1 MSLILK
7 IKFLISNH
15 FLLLVF
21 FIICILGAITSE
33 YFFTLMNLQNMVR
46 NMAVPGI
53 LALGV
58 SFVFLVSRI
67 DLSVGSLTIFGP
79 ILAVSSLAYLGDVF
93 DFKVLVKGNQYVN
106 SAFFIVIISLLTGML
121 IGLLNGIGVMYG
133 KITSFIMTLA
143 MMKALWGLNYVLTS
157 GHAFYLQVPTY
168 TWMGTLNIFYIP
180 FSTWVFVL
188 MTIIGSIIMKYTI
201 VGRRIYS
208 IGGDEKTA
216 RLAGI
221 NITFWV
227 ILTFVMSGFCAS
239 AAGILFSSRLQTV
252 DAPLAVGFEL
262 TAIAFAV
269 VGGVSLTG
277 GRGSPY
283 RAFLGTLVMG
293 ALFSLFSMWGIN
305 TWHRNIVVGIIIIL
319 VVMLD
324 QKKNQ
329 FGRI

>member
-1 MSLILK
+1 MNFSLK
-7 IKFLISNH
+7 IKNLISNH

-21 FIICILGAITSE
+21 FIIFIVGTLTSE
-33 YFFTLMNLQNMVR
+33 YFFTLINLQNMIR

-93 DFKVLVKGNQYVN
+93 DFKVLVRGNQYVN
-106 SAFFIVIISLLTGML
+106 SALFIVIISLITG
-121 IGLLNGIGVMYG
+121 IIVGLLNGIGVMYG

-180 FSTWVFVL
+180 FSTWIFVL
-188 MTIIGSIIMKYTI
+188 MTIIGSLIMKYTI

-208 IGGDEKTA
+208 IGGDEKTS

-221 NITFWV
+221 NVTFWV
-227 ILTFVMSGFCAS
+227 ILAFIMSGFCAS
-239 AAGILFSSRLQTV
+239 VAGILFSSRLQTV

-283 RAFLGTLVMG
+283 RAFLGTLIMG
-293 ALFSLFSMWGIN
+293 ALFSLFSMWGLN

-324 QKKNQ
+324 QKKNK

>member
-1 MSLILK
+1 MEINFKQLIK
-7 IKFLISNH
+7 NH
-15 FLLLVF
+15 FLLFVF
-21 FIICILGAITSE
+21 FIICLVGTFTSE
-33 YFFTLMNLQNMVR
+33 YFFTLINIQNMIR
-46 NMAVPGI
+46 NMAVPGL

-79 ILAVSSLAYLGDVF
+79 ILAVSSLAFFGDIF
-93 DFKVLVKGNQYVN
+93 DFKVLVRGNQYAH
-106 SAFFIVIISLLTGML
+106 SATFLVVVSLLTGIL
-121 IGLLNGIGVMYG
+121 VGFLNGVGVMYG

-143 MMKALWGLNYVLTS
+143 MMKALWGLNYVLTH
-157 GHAFYLQVPTY
+157 GHAYYLQIPTY
-168 TWMGTLNIFYIP
+168 TWIGTLNLFYIP
-180 FSTWVFVL
+180 FSTWIYVL
-188 MTIIGSIIMKYTI
+188 MTIVAGIIMKYTLI
-201 VGRRIYS
+201 GRRIYS

-221 NITFWV
+221 NVTFWV
-227 ILTFVMSGFCAS
+227 IIAFIMSGFCAS
-239 AAGILFSSRLQTV
+239 VAGILFSSRLQTV

-283 RAFLGTLVMG
+283 RAFLGTIVMG
-293 ALFSLFSMWGIN
+293 ALFSLFSMWGLN

-324 QKKNQ
+324 QRKNN

>member
-1 MSLILK
+1 MLNKGFKKFALNNILL
-7 IKFLISNH
+7 F
-15 FLLLVF
+15 VF
-21 FIICILGAITSE
+21 FAIIIIGSLTSE
-33 YFFTLMNLQNMVR
+33 YFLTVINLQNMVR
-46 NMAVPGI
+46 NMAVPGL

-58 SFVFLVSRI
+58 TFVFLVSRI

-93 DFKVLVKGNQYVN
+93 DFKVLVRGNQYAN
-106 SAFFIVIISLLTGML
+106 SATIIVVVSLFTGIIV
-121 IGLLNGIGVMYG
+121 GLLNGIGVMYG

-143 MMKALWGLNYVLTS
+143 MMKALWGLNYVLTH
-157 GHAFYLQVPTY
+157 GHAYYLQIPTY
-168 TWMGTLNIFYIP
+168 TWMGTTNILYIP
-180 FSTWVFVL
+180 FSTWIFL
-188 MTIIGSIIMKYTI
+188 IMTILASLIMKYTI

-208 IGGDEKTA
+208 IGGDEKTS

-221 NITFWV
+221 NVTFWI
-227 ILTFVMSGFCAS
+227 ILAFIFSGFCS
-239 AAGILFSSRLQTV
+239 SVAGVLFSSRLQTV

-293 ALFSLFSMWGIN
+293 ALFSLFSMWGLN
-305 TWHRNIVVGIIIIL
+305 TWHRNIVVGVIIIL

-324 QKKNQ
+324 QNKNK

>member
-1 MSLILK
+1 MNFNLK
-7 IKFLISNH
+7 IKNLISNH

-21 FIICILGAITSE
+21 FIIFILGTLTSE
-33 YFFTLMNLQNMVR
+33 YFFTLINLQNMIR

-79 ILAVSSLAYLGDVF
+79 ILAVSSLAYLGDIF
-93 DFKVLVKGNQYVN
+93 DFKVLVRGNQYVN
-106 SAFFIVIISLLTGML
+106 SALFIVIISLITG
-121 IGLLNGIGVMYG
+121 IIVGLLNGIGVMYG

-188 MTIIGSIIMKYTI
+188 MTIIGSLIMKYTI

-208 IGGDEKTA
+208 IGGDEKTSK
-216 RLAGI
+216 LAGI
-221 NITFWV
+221 NVTFWV
-227 ILTFVMSGFCAS
+227 ILAFMMSGFCAS
-239 AAGILFSSRLQTV
+239 VAGILFSSRLQTV

-283 RAFLGTLVMG
+283 RAFLGTLIMG
-293 ALFSLFSMWGIN
+293 ALFSLFSMWGLN

-319 VVMLD
+319 VVILD
-324 QKKNQ
+324 QKKNK

>member
-1 MSLILK
+1 MVK
-7 IKFLISNH
+7 KFRIFFLNH
-15 FLLLVF
+15 FLLFVF
-21 FIICILGAITSE
+21 FTICIIGTFTSE
-33 YFFTLMNLQNMVR
+33 YFFTIANLQNMIR
-46 NMAVPGI
+46 NMAVPGL

-79 ILAVSSLAYLGDVF
+79 ILAVSSLAFLGDIF
-93 DFKVLVKGNQYVN
+93 DFKVLVRGNQYAN
-106 SAFFIVIISLLTGML
+106 SALYIVIVSLITGVVV
-121 IGLLNGIGVMYG
+121 GLLNGIGVMYG

-143 MMKALWGLNYVLTS
+143 MMKALWGLNYVLTH
-157 GHAFYLQVPTY
+157 GHAFYLQIPTF
-168 TWMGTLNIFYIP
+168 TWMGTLNIFYVP
-180 FSTWVFVL
+180 FSTWVYVL
-188 MTIIGSIIMKYTI
+188 LTIIASFIMKYTL
-201 VGRRIYS
+201 VGKRIYS

-221 NITFWV
+221 NVNFW
-227 ILTFVMSGFCAS
+227 IIFAFTLSGFCAS
-239 AAGILFSSRLQTV
+239 IAGLLFSSRLQTV

-283 RAFLGTLVMG
+283 RAFLGTIVMG
-293 ALFSLFSMWGIN
+293 ALFSLFSMWGLN

-324 QKKNQ
+324 QRKNRL
-329 FGRI
+329 GRI

>member
-1 MSLILK
+1 MKLNIKKFFLNNILLF
-7 IKFLISNH
+7 I
-15 FLLLVF
+15 F
-21 FIICILGAITSE
+21 FIICIVGTFTSE
-33 YFFTLMNLQNMVR
+33 YFLTLTNLQNMVR
-46 NMAVPGI
+46 NMAVPGL

-79 ILAVSSLAYLGDVF
+79 ILAVSSLAFFGDIF
-93 DFKVLVKGNQYVN
+93 DFKVLVRGNQYAN
-106 SAFFIVIISLLTGML
+106 SAAYIVIISLITG
-121 IGLLNGIGVMYG
+121 IVVGLLNGIGVMYG
-133 KITSFIMTLA
+133 RITSFIMTLA
-143 MMKALWGLNYVLTS
+143 MMKALWGLNYVLTH
-157 GHAFYLQVPTY
+157 GHAYYLQIPTY
-168 TWMGTLNIFYIP
+168 TWMGTLNIFFIP
-180 FSTWVFVL
+180 FSTWVYIFL
-188 MTIIGSIIMKYTI
+188 TIIASLIMKYSI

-227 ILTFVMSGFCAS
+227 ILAFVMSGFCAS
-239 AAGILFSSRLQTV
+239 VAGILFSSRLQTV

-277 GRGSPY
+277 GKGSPY
-283 RAFLGTLVMG
+283 RAFLGTIVMG
-293 ALFSLFSMWGIN
+293 ALFSLFSMWGLN

-324 QKKNQ
+324 QQKTKL
-329 FGRI
+329 GRI

>member
-1 MSLILK
+1 MNNNFK
-7 IKFLISNH
+7 KFIYNNI
-15 FLLLVF
+15 LLLVF
-21 FIICILGAITSE
+21 FVIVIVGTFTSE
-33 YFFTLMNLQNMVR
+33 YFFTIVNLQNMVR
-46 NMAVPGI
+46 NMAVPGL

-58 SFVFLVSRI
+58 TFVFLVSRI

-79 ILAVSSLAYLGDVF
+79 ILAVSSLAYLGDIF
-93 DFKVLVKGNQYVN
+93 DFKVLVRGNQYAH
-106 SAFFIVIISLLTGML
+106 SATIIVVVSLFTGIF

-143 MMKALWGLNYVLTS
+143 MMKALWGLNYVLTH

-168 TWMGTLNIFYIP
+168 TWMGTTNILYVP
-180 FSTWVFVL
+180 FSTWIFII
-188 MTIIGSIIMKYTI
+188 MTILASLMMKYTI
-201 VGRRIYS
+201 VGRRIYA
-208 IGGDEKTA
+208 IGGDEKTS

-221 NITFWV
+221 NVTFWI
-227 ILTFVMSGFCAS
+227 ILAFIFSGFCS
-239 AAGILFSSRLQTV
+239 SVAGVLFSSRLQTV

-293 ALFSLFSMWGIN
+293 ALFSLFSMWGLN
-305 TWHRNIVVGIIIIL
+305 TWHRNIVVGVIIIL

-324 QKKNQ
+324 QKKNN

>member
-1 MSLILK
+1 MNFSLK
-7 IKFLISNH
+7 IKNLISNH

-21 FIICILGAITSE
+21 FIIFILGTLTSE
-33 YFFTLMNLQNMVR
+33 YFFTLINLQNMIR

-79 ILAVSSLAYLGDVF
+79 ILAVSSLAYLGDIF
-93 DFKVLVKGNQYVN
+93 DFKVLVRGNQYVN
-106 SAFFIVIISLLTGML
+106 SALFIVIISLITGV
-121 IGLLNGIGVMYG
+121 IVGLLNGIGVMYG

-208 IGGDEKTA
+208 IGGDEKTS

-221 NITFWV
+221 NVTFWV
-227 ILTFVMSGFCAS
+227 ILAFIMSGFCAS
-239 AAGILFSSRLQTV
+239 VAGILFSSRLQTV

-283 RAFLGTLVMG
+283 RAFLGTLIMG
-293 ALFSLFSMWGIN
+293 ALFSLFSMWGLN

-324 QKKNQ
+324 QKKNK

>member
-1 MSLILK
+1 MNFNLK
-7 IKFLISNH
+7 IKNLISNH

-21 FIICILGAITSE
+21 FIIFILGTLTSE
-33 YFFTLMNLQNMVR
+33 YFFTLINLQNMIR

-93 DFKVLVKGNQYVN
+93 DFKVLVRGNQYVS
-106 SAFFIVIISLLTGML
+106 SALFIVIISLITGV
-121 IGLLNGIGVMYG
+121 IVGLLNGIGVMYG

-180 FSTWVFVL
+180 FSTWVFIL
-188 MTIIGSIIMKYTI
+188 MTIIGSFIMKYTI

-208 IGGDEKTA
+208 IGGDEKTS

-221 NITFWV
+221 NVTFWI
-227 ILTFVMSGFCAS
+227 ILAFIMSGFCS
-239 AAGILFSSRLQTV
+239 SVAGILFSSRLQTV

-283 RAFLGTLVMG
+283 RAFLGTLIMG
-293 ALFSLFSMWGIN
+293 ALFSLFSMWGLN

-324 QKKNQ
+324 QKKNK

>member
-1 MSLILK
+1 MSLSLK
-7 IKFLISNH
+7 IKNLISNH
-15 FLLLVF
+15 ILLLVF
-21 FIICILGAITSE
+21 FIICILGTLTSE
-33 YFFTLMNLQNMVR
+33 YFFTLINLQNMIR

-58 SFVFLVSRI
+58 TFVFLVSRI

-79 ILAVSSLAYLGDVF
+79 ILAVSSLAYLGDIF
-93 DFKVLVKGNQYVN
+93 DFKVLVRGNQYVN
-106 SAFFIVIISLLTGML
+106 SALFVVIISLLTGMV

-180 FSTWVFVL
+180 FSTWMFLL

>member
-1 MSLILK
+1 MVSKFKIFFLNHSLL
-7 IKFLISNH
+7 F
-15 FLLLVF
+15 VF
-21 FIICILGAITSE
+21 FTICIIGIFTSE
-33 YFFTLMNLQNMVR
+33 YFFTITNLQNMVR
-46 NMAVPGI
+46 NMAVPGL

-79 ILAVSSLAYLGDVF
+79 ILAVSSLAFFGDIF
-93 DFKVLVKGNQYVN
+93 DFKVLVRGNQYAN
-106 SAFFIVIISLLTGML
+106 SALYIVIISLITGVV

-143 MMKALWGLNYVLTS
+143 MMKALWGLNYVLTH
-157 GHAFYLQVPTY
+157 GHAYYLQIPTF
-168 TWMGTLNIFYIP
+168 TWMGTLNILYIP
-180 FSTWVFVL
+180 FSTWIYIL
-188 MTIIGSIIMKYTI
+188 LTIIASVVMKYTL

-221 NITFWV
+221 NVTFWIIFAF
-227 ILTFVMSGFCAS
+227 ILSGFCAS
-239 AAGILFSSRLQTV
+239 VAGILFSSRLQTV

-283 RAFLGTLVMG
+283 RAFLGTIVMG
-293 ALFSLFSMWGIN
+293 ALFSLFSMWGLN

-324 QKKNQ
+324 QKKNRL
-329 FGRI
+329 GRI

>member
-1 MSLILK
+1 MDKKFK
-7 IKFLISNH
+7 IFFLNH
-15 FLLLVF
+15 FLLFVF
-21 FIICILGAITSE
+21 FTICIIGTFTSE
-33 YFFTLMNLQNMVR
+33 YFFTITNLQNMIR
-46 NMAVPGI
+46 NMAVPGL

-79 ILAVSSLAYLGDVF
+79 ILAVSSLAYLGDIF
-93 DFKVLVKGNQYVN
+93 DFKVLVKGNQYAN
-106 SAFFIVIISLLTGML
+106 SALYIVIVSLITGIL
-121 IGLLNGIGVMYG
+121 VGLLNGIGVMYG

-143 MMKALWGLNYVLTS
+143 MMKALWGLNYVLTH
-157 GHAFYLQVPTY
+157 GHAFYLQIPTF
-168 TWMGTLNIFYIP
+168 TWMGTLNIFYVP
-180 FSTWVFVL
+180 FSTWVYFL
-188 MTIIGSIIMKYTI
+188 LTIIASFIMKYTL

-221 NITFWV
+221 NVTFW
-227 ILTFVMSGFCAS
+227 IIFAFVLSGFCAS
-239 AAGILFSSRLQTV
+239 VAGILFSSRLQTV

-283 RAFLGTLVMG
+283 RAFLGTIVMG
-293 ALFSLFSMWGIN
+293 ALFSLFSMWGLN

-324 QKKNQ
+324 QRKNKL
-329 FGRI
+329 GRI

>member
-1 MSLILK
+1 MNFNLK
-7 IKFLISNH
+7 IKNLISNH

-21 FIICILGAITSE
+21 FIIFILGTLTSE
-33 YFFTLMNLQNMVR
+33 YFFTLINLQNMIR

-79 ILAVSSLAYLGDVF
+79 ILAVSSLAYLGDIF
-93 DFKVLVKGNQYVN
+93 DFKVLVRGNQYVN
-106 SAFFIVIISLLTGML
+106 SALFIVIISLITG
-121 IGLLNGIGVMYG
+121 IIVGLLNGIGVMYG

-188 MTIIGSIIMKYTI
+188 MTIIGSLIMKYTI

-208 IGGDEKTA
+208 IGGDEKTS

-221 NITFWV
+221 NVTFWV
-227 ILTFVMSGFCAS
+227 ILAFIMSGFCAS
-239 AAGILFSSRLQTV
+239 VAGILFSSRLQTV

-283 RAFLGTLVMG
+283 RAFLGTLIMG
-293 ALFSLFSMWGIN
+293 ALFSLFSMWGLN

-319 VVMLD
+319 VVILD
-324 QKKNQ
+324 QKKNK

>member
-1 MSLILK
+1 MLNKGFKKFALNNILL
-7 IKFLISNH
+7 F
-15 FLLLVF
+15 VF
-21 FIICILGAITSE
+21 FAIIIIGSLTSE
-33 YFFTLMNLQNMVR
+33 YFLTVINLQNMVR
-46 NMAVPGI
+46 NMAVPGL

-58 SFVFLVSRI
+58 TFVFLVSRI

-79 ILAVSSLAYLGDVF
+79 ILAVSSLAYLGDIF
-93 DFKVLVKGNQYVN
+93 DFKVLVRGNQYAN
-106 SAFFIVIISLLTGML
+106 SATIIVVVSLFTGIIV
-121 IGLLNGIGVMYG
+121 GLLNGIGVMYG

-143 MMKALWGLNYVLTS
+143 MMKALWGLNYVLTH
-157 GHAFYLQVPTY
+157 GHAYYLQIPTY
-168 TWMGTLNIFYIP
+168 TWMGTTNILYIP
-180 FSTWVFVL
+180 FSTWIFL
-188 MTIIGSIIMKYTI
+188 IMTILASLIMKYTI

-208 IGGDEKTA
+208 IGGDEKTS

-221 NITFWV
+221 NVTFWI
-227 ILTFVMSGFCAS
+227 ILAFIFSGFCS
-239 AAGILFSSRLQTV
+239 SVAGVLFSSRLQTV

-293 ALFSLFSMWGIN
+293 ALFSLFSMWGLN
-305 TWHRNIVVGIIIIL
+305 TWHRNIVVGVIIIL

-324 QKKNQ
+324 QNKNK

>member
-1 MSLILK
+1 MLNE
-7 IKFLISNH
+7 KFKN
-15 FLLLVF
+15 FLLNNILLFVF
-21 FIICILGAITSE
+21 FAIIIIGSLTSE
-33 YFFTLMNLQNMVR
+33 YFFTLVNLQNMVR
-46 NMAVPGI
+46 NMAVPGL

-58 SFVFLVSRI
+58 TFVFLVSRI

-79 ILAVSSLAYLGDVF
+79 ILAVSSLAYLGDIF
-93 DFKVLVKGNQYVN
+93 DFKVLVRGNQYAN
-106 SAFFIVIISLLTGML
+106 SATIIVVVSLITGIIV
-121 IGLLNGIGVMYG
+121 GLLNGIGVMYG

-143 MMKALWGLNYVLTS
+143 MMKALWGLNYVLTH
-157 GHAFYLQVPTY
+157 GHAYYLQIPTY
-168 TWMGTLNIFYIP
+168 TWMGTKNIFYIP
-180 FSTWVFVL
+180 FSTWIFVI
-188 MTIIGSIIMKYTI
+188 MTILASLMMRYTI

-208 IGGDEKTA
+208 IGGDEKTS

-221 NITFWV
+221 NVTFWI
-227 ILTFVMSGFCAS
+227 ILAFIFSGFCS
-239 AAGILFSSRLQTV
+239 SVAGVLFSSRLQTV

-293 ALFSLFSMWGIN
+293 ALFSLFSMWGLN
-305 TWHRNIVVGIIIIL
+305 TWHRNIVVGVIIIL

-324 QKKNQ
+324 QNKNK

>member
-1 MSLILK
+1 MNFNLK
-7 IKFLISNH
+7 IKNLISNH

-21 FIICILGAITSE
+21 FIIFILGTLTSE
-33 YFFTLMNLQNMVR
+33 YFFTLINLQNMIR

-93 DFKVLVKGNQYVN
+93 DFKVLVRGNQYVN
-106 SAFFIVIISLLTGML
+106 SALFIVIISLITG
-121 IGLLNGIGVMYG
+121 IIVGLLNGIGVMYG

-208 IGGDEKTA
+208 IGGDEKTS

-221 NITFWV
+221 NVTFWV
-227 ILTFVMSGFCAS
+227 ILAFIMSGFCAS
-239 AAGILFSSRLQTV
+239 VAGILFSSRLQTV

-283 RAFLGTLVMG
+283 RAFLGTLIMG
-293 ALFSLFSMWGIN
+293 ALFSLFSMWGLN

-324 QKKNQ
+324 QKKNK

>member
-1 MSLILK
+1 MYSYFTIKK
-7 IKFLISNH
+7 IISNH
-15 FLLLVF
+15 FLLFIF
-21 FIICILGAITSE
+21 FMICLLGTFTSE
-33 YFFTLMNLQNMVR
+33 YFFTLINLQNMVR
-46 NMAVPGI
+46 NMAVPGL

-79 ILAVSSLAYLGDVF
+79 ILAVSSLAFLGETF
-93 DFKVLVKGNQYVN
+93 DFKVLVRGNQYAN
-106 SAFFIVIISLLTGML
+106 SALFIVVISLMTG
-121 IGLLNGIGVMYG
+121 IFVGFLNGIGVMYG

-180 FSTWVFVL
+180 FSTWIFVI
-188 MTIIGSIIMKYTI
+188 MTIVTSIMMKYTI

-208 IGGDEKTA
+208 IGGDEKTS

-221 NITFWV
+221 NVTFWV
-227 ILTFVMSGFCAS
+227 IFAFIMSGFCS
-239 AAGILFSSRLQTV
+239 SVAGILFSSRLQTV

-277 GRGSPY
+277 GKGSPY

-293 ALFSLFSMWGIN
+293 ALFSLFSMWGLN
-305 TWHRNIVVGIIIIL
+305 TWHRNIVVGVIIIL

-324 QKKNQ
+324 KKNNK

>member
-1 MSLILK
+1 MSLSLK
-7 IKFLISNH
+7 IKNLISNH

-21 FIICILGAITSE
+21 FSICILGTLTSE
-33 YFFTLMNLQNMVR
+33 YFFTLINLQNMIR

-79 ILAVSSLAYLGDVF
+79 ILAVSSLAYLGDIF

-106 SAFFIVIISLLTGML
+106 SALFVVIISLLTGMV

-180 FSTWVFVL
+180 FSTWVFLL
-188 MTIIGSIIMKYTI
+188 MTIIGSIIMKYT
-201 VGRRIYS
+201 VMGRRIYS

>member
-1 MSLILK
+1 MNFNLK
-7 IKFLISNH
+7 IKNLISNH
-15 FLLLVF
+15 FLLLIF
-21 FIICILGAITSE
+21 FIIFILGTLTSE
-33 YFFTLMNLQNMVR
+33 YFFTLINLQNMIR

-93 DFKVLVKGNQYVN
+93 DFKVLVRGNQYVS
-106 SAFFIVIISLLTGML
+106 SALFIVIISLITGV
-121 IGLLNGIGVMYG
+121 IVGLLNGIGVMYG

-180 FSTWVFVL
+180 FSTWVFIL
-188 MTIIGSIIMKYTI
+188 MTIIGSFIMKYTI

-208 IGGDEKTA
+208 IGGDEKTS

-221 NITFWV
+221 NVTFWI
-227 ILTFVMSGFCAS
+227 ILAFIMSGFCS
-239 AAGILFSSRLQTV
+239 SVAGILFSSRLQTV

-283 RAFLGTLVMG
+283 RAFLGTLIMG
-293 ALFSLFSMWGIN
+293 ALFSLFSMWGLN

-324 QKKNQ
+324 QKKNK

>member
-1 MSLILK
+1 MNFNLK
-7 IKFLISNH
+7 IKNLISNH

-21 FIICILGAITSE
+21 FIIFILGTLTSE
-33 YFFTLMNLQNMVR
+33 YFFTLINLQNMIR

-93 DFKVLVKGNQYVN
+93 DFKVLVRGNQYVN
-106 SAFFIVIISLLTGML
+106 SALFIVIISLITG
-121 IGLLNGIGVMYG
+121 IIVGLLNGIGVMYG

-188 MTIIGSIIMKYTI
+188 MTIIGSFIMKYTI

-208 IGGDEKTA
+208 IGGDEKTS

-221 NITFWV
+221 NVTFWV
-227 ILTFVMSGFCAS
+227 ILAFIMSGFCAS
-239 AAGILFSSRLQTV
+239 VAGILFSSRLQTV

-283 RAFLGTLVMG
+283 RAFLGTLIMG
-293 ALFSLFSMWGIN
+293 ALFSLFSMWGLN

-324 QKKNQ
+324 QKKNK

>member
-1 MSLILK
+1 MNFNLK
-7 IKFLISNH
+7 IKNLISNH

-21 FIICILGAITSE
+21 FIIFILGTLTSE
-33 YFFTLMNLQNMVR
+33 YFFTLINLQNMIR

-79 ILAVSSLAYLGDVF
+79 ILAVSSLAYLGDIF
-93 DFKVLVKGNQYVN
+93 DFKVLVRGNQYVN
-106 SAFFIVIISLLTGML
+106 SALFIVIISLITG
-121 IGLLNGIGVMYG
+121 IIVGLLNGIGVMYG

-208 IGGDEKTA
+208 IGGDEKTS

-221 NITFWV
+221 NVTFWV
-227 ILTFVMSGFCAS
+227 ILAFIMSGFCAS
-239 AAGILFSSRLQTV
+239 VAGILFSSRLQTV

-283 RAFLGTLVMG
+283 RAFLGTLIMG
-293 ALFSLFSMWGIN
+293 ALFSLFSMWGLN

-324 QKKNQ
+324 QKKNK

>member
-1 MSLILK
+1 MLYDSFKNFFLNNILL
-7 IKFLISNH
+7 F
-15 FLLLVF
+15 VF
-21 FIICILGAITSE
+21 FTIVIIGSLTSE
-33 YFFTLMNLQNMVR
+33 YFFTLVNLQNMVR
-46 NMAVPGI
+46 NMAVPGL

-58 SFVFLVSRI
+58 TFVFLVSRI

-79 ILAVSSLAYLGDVF
+79 ILAVSSLAYLGDIY
-93 DFKVLVKGNQYVN
+93 DFKVLVRGNQYAN
-106 SAFFIVIISLLTGML
+106 SATIIVVVSLFTGIIV
-121 IGLLNGIGVMYG
+121 GLLNGIGVMYG

-143 MMKALWGLNYVLTS
+143 MMKALWGLNYVLTH
-157 GHAFYLQVPTY
+157 GHAYYLQIPTY
-168 TWMGTLNIFYIP
+168 TWMGTQNILYVP
-180 FSTWVFVL
+180 FSTWVFIF
-188 MTIIGSIIMKYTI
+188 MTILASLMMKYTI
-201 VGRRIYS
+201 VGRRIYA
-208 IGGDEKTA
+208 IGGDEKTS

-221 NITFWV
+221 NVTFWI
-227 ILTFVMSGFCAS
+227 ILAFIFSGFCS
-239 AAGILFSSRLQTV
+239 SVAGILFSSRLQTV

-293 ALFSLFSMWGIN
+293 ALFSLFSMWGLN
-305 TWHRNIVVGIIIIL
+305 TWHRNIVVGVIIIL

-324 QKKNQ
+324 QNKNK

>member
-1 MSLILK
+1 MYSYFTIKK
-7 IKFLISNH
+7 IISNH
-15 FLLLVF
+15 FLLFIF
-21 FIICILGAITSE
+21 FMICLLGTFTSE
-33 YFFTLMNLQNMVR
+33 YFFTLINLQNMVR
-46 NMAVPGI
+46 NMAVPGL

-79 ILAVSSLAYLGDVF
+79 ILAVSSLAFLGETF
-93 DFKVLVKGNQYVN
+93 DFKVLVKGNQYAN
-106 SAFFIVIISLLTGML
+106 SALFIVVISLMTG
-121 IGLLNGIGVMYG
+121 ICVGFLNGIGVMYG

-180 FSTWVFVL
+180 FSTWIFVI
-188 MTIIGSIIMKYTI
+188 MTIVTSIMMKYTI

-208 IGGDEKTA
+208 IGGDEKTS

-221 NITFWV
+221 NVTFWV
-227 ILTFVMSGFCAS
+227 IFAFIMSGFCS
-239 AAGILFSSRLQTV
+239 SVAGILFSSRLQTV

-277 GRGSPY
+277 GKGSPY

-293 ALFSLFSMWGIN
+293 ALFSLFSMWGLN
-305 TWHRNIVVGIIIIL
+305 TWHRNIVVGVIIIL

-324 QKKNQ
+324 KKNNK

>member
-1 MSLILK
+1 MNLSLK
-7 IKFLISNH
+7 IKNLISNH

-21 FIICILGAITSE
+21 FFICILGAITSE
-33 YFFTLMNLQNMVR
+33 YFFTLINLQNMIR

-58 SFVFLVSRI
+58 TFVFLVSRI

-79 ILAVSSLAYLGDVF
+79 ILAVSSLAYLGDIF
-93 DFKVLVKGNQYVN
+93 DFKVLIRGNQYVN
-106 SAFFIVIISLLTGML
+106 SALFVVIISLLTGIV

-180 FSTWVFVL
+180 FSTWVFLL

-305 TWHRNIVVGIIIIL
+305 TSHRNIVVGIIIIL

>member
-1 MSLILK
+1 MVVSL
-7 IKFLISNH
+7 
-15 FLLLVF
+15 
-21 FIICILGAITSE
+21 
-33 YFFTLMNLQNMVR
+33 FT
-46 NMAVPGI
+46 GI
-53 LALGV
+53 
-58 SFVFLVSRI
+58 F
-67 DLSVGSLTIFGP
+67 
-79 ILAVSSLAYLGDVF
+79 
-93 DFKVLVKGNQYVN
+93 
-106 SAFFIVIISLLTGML
+106 

-143 MMKALWGLNYVLTS
+143 MMKALWGLNYVLTH

-168 TWMGTLNIFYIP
+168 TWMGTTNILYVP
-180 FSTWVFVL
+180 FSTWIFII
-188 MTIIGSIIMKYTI
+188 MTILASLMMKYTI
-201 VGRRIYS
+201 VGRRIYA
-208 IGGDEKTA
+208 IGGDEKTS

-221 NITFWV
+221 NVTFWI
-227 ILTFVMSGFCAS
+227 ILAFIFSGFCS
-239 AAGILFSSRLQTV
+239 SVAGVLFSSRLQTV

-293 ALFSLFSMWGIN
+293 ALFSLFSMWGLN
-305 TWHRNIVVGIIIIL
+305 TWHRNIVVGVIIIL

-324 QKKNQ
+324 QKKNN

>member
-1 MSLILK
+1 MDKKFK
-7 IKFLISNH
+7 IFFLNH
-15 FLLLVF
+15 FLLFVF
-21 FIICILGAITSE
+21 FTICIIGTLTSE
-33 YFFTLMNLQNMVR
+33 YFFTITNLQNMIR
-46 NMAVPGI
+46 NMAVPGL

-79 ILAVSSLAYLGDVF
+79 ILAVSSLAYLGDIF
-93 DFKVLVKGNQYVN
+93 DFKVLVKGNQYAN
-106 SAFFIVIISLLTGML
+106 SALYIVIVSLITGIL
-121 IGLLNGIGVMYG
+121 VGLLNGIGVMYG

-143 MMKALWGLNYVLTS
+143 MMKALWGLNYVLTH
-157 GHAFYLQVPTY
+157 GHAFYLQIPTF
-168 TWMGTLNIFYIP
+168 TWMGTLNIFYVP
-180 FSTWVFVL
+180 FSTWVYVL
-188 MTIIGSIIMKYTI
+188 LTIIASFIMKYTL
-201 VGRRIYS
+201 VGKRIYS

-221 NITFWV
+221 NVNFW
-227 ILTFVMSGFCAS
+227 IIFAFTLSGFCAS
-239 AAGILFSSRLQTV
+239 VAGLLFSSRLQTV

-283 RAFLGTLVMG
+283 RAFLGTIVMG
-293 ALFSLFSMWGIN
+293 ALFSLFSMWGLN

-324 QKKNQ
+324 QRKNRL
-329 FGRI
+329 GRI

>member
-1 MSLILK
+1 MLYDSFKNFFLNNILL
-7 IKFLISNH
+7 F
-15 FLLLVF
+15 VF
-21 FIICILGAITSE
+21 FTIVIIGSLTSE
-33 YFFTLMNLQNMVR
+33 YFFTLINLQNMVR
-46 NMAVPGI
+46 NMAVPGL

-58 SFVFLVSRI
+58 TFVFLVSRI

-79 ILAVSSLAYLGDVF
+79 ILAVSSLAYLGDIY
-93 DFKVLVKGNQYVN
+93 DFKVLVRGNQYAN
-106 SAFFIVIISLLTGML
+106 SATIIVVVSLFTGIIV
-121 IGLLNGIGVMYG
+121 GLLNGIGVMYG

-143 MMKALWGLNYVLTS
+143 MMKALWGLNYVLTH
-157 GHAFYLQVPTY
+157 GHAYYLQIPTY
-168 TWMGTLNIFYIP
+168 TWMGTQNILYVP
-180 FSTWVFVL
+180 FSTWVFIF
-188 MTIIGSIIMKYTI
+188 MTILASLMMKYTI
-201 VGRRIYS
+201 VGRRIYA
-208 IGGDEKTA
+208 IGGDEKTS

-221 NITFWV
+221 NVTFWI
-227 ILTFVMSGFCAS
+227 ILAFIFSGFCS
-239 AAGILFSSRLQTV
+239 SVAGILFSSRLQTV

-293 ALFSLFSMWGIN
+293 ALFSLFSMWGLN
-305 TWHRNIVVGIIIIL
+305 TWHRNIVVGVIIIL

-324 QKKNQ
+324 QNKNK

>member
-1 MSLILK
+1 MTSKIFLNNSLYLYSFIC
-7 IKFLISNH
+7 
-15 FLLLVF
+15 LVGTF
-21 FIICILGAITSE
+21 TSE
-33 YFFTLMNLQNMVR
+33 YFFTLTNLQNMVR
-46 NMAVPGI
+46 NMAVPGL

-79 ILAVSSLAYLGDVF
+79 ILAVSSLAFFGDIF
-93 DFKVLVKGNQYVN
+93 DFKVLVRGNQYAN
-106 SAFFIVIISLLTGML
+106 SAAFIVIVSLITGL
-121 IGLLNGIGVMYG
+121 IVGLLNGIGVMYG

-143 MMKALWGLNYVLTS
+143 MMKALWGLNYVLTH
-157 GHAFYLQVPTY
+157 GHAYYLQIPTY
-168 TWMGTLNIFYIP
+168 TWMGTLNLFYPIFNLVYII
-180 FSTWVFVL
+180 L
-188 MTIIGSIIMKYTI
+188 TIVALDYEITI

-221 NITFWV
+221 NVTFWV
-227 ILTFVMSGFCAS
+227 ILAFMMSSFCA
-239 AAGILFSSRLQTV
+239 AVAGILFSSRLQTV

-283 RAFLGTLVMG
+283 RAFLGTIVMG
-293 ALFSLFSMWGIN
+293 ALFSLFSMWGLN
-305 TWHRNIVVGIIIIL
+305 TWHRNIVVGIIIIIL

-324 QKKNQ
+324 QRKNKL
-329 FGRI
+329 GRL

>member
-1 MSLILK
+1 MNTNINIKNFFFNNILL
-7 IKFLISNH
+7 F
-15 FLLLVF
+15 VF
-21 FIICILGAITSE
+21 FAIFLTGSLTSE
-33 YFFTLMNLQNMVR
+33 YFFTLVNLQNMVR
-46 NMAVPGI
+46 NMAVPGL
-53 LALGV
+53 LALGIT
-58 SFVFLVSRI
+58 FVFLVSRI
-67 DLSVGSLTIFGP
+67 DLSVGTLTIFGP
-79 ILAVSSLAYLGDVF
+79 ILAVSSLAYLGDLF
-93 DFKVLVKGNQYVN
+93 DFKVLVRGNIYAN
-106 SAFFIVIISLLTGML
+106 SATIIVLVSLLTGL
-121 IGLLNGIGVMYG
+121 IIGLLNGVGVMYG

-168 TWMGTLNIFYIP
+168 TWMGTLNILSIP
-180 FSTWVFVL
+180 FSTWIFIC
-188 MTIIGSIIMKYTI
+188 MTIIASIMMKYTI
-201 VGRRIYS
+201 IGRRIYS

-221 NITFWV
+221 NVTFWV
-227 ILTFVMSGFCAS
+227 ILTFVMCSFCS
-239 AAGILFSSRLQTV
+239 SVAGILFSSRLQTV

-293 ALFSLFSMWGIN
+293 GLFNLFSMWGLN

-319 VVMLD
+319 VVVLD
-324 QKKNQ
+324 QRKYK